1 MGNPRP
7 RPQLLPEKLL
17 AIREFL
23 KIGQDDMANQL
34 RVVLSHSGRQYQI
47 LPARIS
53 EYENGKREPNLLVLN
68 AYARL
73 GKLHME
79 SVADDDL
86 IIDTFR
92 KRLGKEF
99 DYSTLSRPKPPT
111 QQKTN
116 KPVTLISGTR

>member
-23 KIGQDDMANQL
+23 KIGQVDMANQI
-34 RVVLSHSGRQYQI
+34 RVVLSQYGQQYQM

-53 EYENGKREPNLLVLN
+53 EYENGQREPNLFVLN

-99 DYSTLSRPKPPT
+99 DYSTRSRLKRPT
-111 QQKTN
+111 QEKTN